1 MAKELTSIDIEKILA
16 EYEDELF
23 ARYEQADIEELPED
37 FPMPPIEKI
46 LAGVLRHKV
55 AVLRNKEYY
64 QAKLMQLFKLAT
76 LLLDDMYTL
85 EEERR
90 QGCIKYMLDGLYE
103 DLTDVVSIIDAL
115 PDLKKRTNPS

>member
-1 MAKELTSIDIEKILA
+1 
-16 EYEDELF
+16 
-23 ARYEQADIEELPED
+23 
-37 FPMPPIEKI
+37 MPPIEKI